1 MMRLM
6 ILLIFVILGIHVA
19 SSSLFRIS
27 ISAKDRESLQ
37 SHLIKSDESVSSA
50 CDDYTLVDNPDEL
63 HFPERFSYLERPW
76 VDNNMNLNTMVAR
89 SAFADEGLQEL
100 FQMTVPGLNGVT
112 IQDVFDTLIEN
123 DCLSFPYGG
132 SVRDQFLATMPADLD
147 MESNCDA
154 TQLNDICEQNWEES
168 ACDISKK
175 GIVHIGINEEAIDGD
190 TDRIDAAS
198 WEGKFFGT
206 GEKLEYTTNALT
218 YFSNLSI
225 VIDLTG
231 YGKSDTCEK
240 KIRIPIDDKESWFS
254 NDYDKIYRF
263 WKLRT
268 KKYTAIDDAT
278 MVFIV
283 EKATSGIEDDNGFTS
298 FYCHTVLKG
307 NWSNNICE
315 IDSKDCRA
323 ALNNKEVYDKYFESD
338 LGADFWNKSAE
349 ELIRDLESLS
359 CSSVSSYIM
368 STRATSNLA
377 MIMIAFFIINNCYF
391 F

>member
-1 MMRLM
+1 MRLM

-37 SHLIKSDESVSSA
+37 SHMIKSDESVSSA

-63 HFPERFSYLERPW
+63 HFPERFSELKRPW

-89 SAFADEGLQEL
+89 STFADEGLQKL
-100 FQMTVPGLNGVT
+100 FRLKVPGLNGVT

-154 TQLNDICEQNWEES
+154 TQLNDICEQNWES
-168 ACDISKK
+168 ACEISKN
-175 GIVHIGINEEAIDGD
+175 GIVHIGDEEAIDGN

-231 YGKSDTCEK
+231 YGISDTCLQ
-240 KIRIPIDDKESWFS
+240 KIRIPIDAKESWFS
-254 NDYDKIYRF
+254 DGGYKRIYRF
-263 WKLRT
+263 WKLRI
-268 KKYTAIDDAT
+268 KGYTAIDDAT
-278 MVFIV
+278 MSFIV
-283 EKATSGIEDDNGFTS
+283 EKAKSGIEDNNDFTS
-298 FYCHTVLKG
+298 FYCDTVLKG
-307 NWSNNICE
+307 NWSNNTCE
-315 IDSKDCRA
+315 IDSKDCSA
-323 ALNNKEVYDKYFESD
+323 ALENKKAYDKYFVMD
-338 LGADFWNKSAE
+338 LGANFWKKSAK
-349 ELIRDLESLS
+349 ELIRDLESLA

>member
-1 MMRLM
+1 M

-37 SHLIKSDESVSSA
+37 SHMIKSDESVSSA
-50 CDDYTLVDNPDEL
+50 CKDYTLVDSPDEL
-63 HFPERFSYLERPW
+63 HFPERFSDLERPW

-89 SAFADEGLQEL
+89 STFADEGLQKL
-100 FQMTVPGLNGVT
+100 FQLKVPGLNGVT

-154 TQLNDICEQNWEES
+154 TLLNDICEQNWES
-168 ACDISKK
+168 ACEISEN
-175 GIVHIGINEEAIDGD
+175 GIVHIGEAIDGD

-231 YGKSDTCEK
+231 YGISDTCLQ
-240 KIRIPIDDKESWFS
+240 KIRIPIDAKESWFS
-254 NDYDKIYRF
+254 DGGYKRIYRF
-263 WKLRT
+263 WKLRI
-268 KKYTAIDDAT
+268 KGYTAIDDAT
-278 MVFIV
+278 MSFIV
-283 EKATSGIEDDNGFTS
+283 EKAKSGIEDNNDFTS
-298 FYCHTVLKG
+298 FYCDTVLKG
-307 NWSNNICE
+307 KFNNTCLIENCT
-315 IDSKDCRA
+315 A
-323 ALNNKEVYDKYFESD
+323 ALKYKNMYDPLFVID
-338 LGADFWNKSAE
+338 LGADFWSKSAE
-349 ELIRDLESLS
+349 VLIRDLESLS